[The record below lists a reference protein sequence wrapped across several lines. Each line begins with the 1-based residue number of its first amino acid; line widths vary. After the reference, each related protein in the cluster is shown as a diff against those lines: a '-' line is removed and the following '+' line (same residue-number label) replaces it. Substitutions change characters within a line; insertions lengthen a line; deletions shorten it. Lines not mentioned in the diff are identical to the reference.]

1 MTRAAPKTAH
11 RAALMHFT
19 ADPAARGESSCE
31 YFDDGLLVIDGR
43 GLIVECGAAKSLM
56 PKYAGVPVTVHKNAM
71 LAPGFVDTHTHF
83 PQTGI
88 VASYGADLLDW
99 LNRYTFPAEEMFADE
114 RIAEDAAKFF
124 IKQMLANGTTTAL
137 VFATSHKTSADAIF
151 TQARK
156 HNMRLASGKVLMN
169 RNAPKNLRDNLRDGE
184 KDTRALIR
192 RWHGDG
198 RLSYAITPRFAPTS
212 TPSQLSLAG
221 KLLREFPDV
230 LMHTHLSENR
240 RELKWVRELFPN
252 DDDYLAVYEKRGL
265 ACERSVFAHCV
276 HLSQSEWRRLSS
288 SGCAVAHC
296 PLSNFFLGSGMFDF
310 AKAQKHKVRAGLGTD
325 IGGGNSFSMLRV
337 MEESYKTARML
348 GKDLTPL
355 KMWHTATLGGASALA
370 MDSRIGNFAAGK
382 EADFIVLNLSPTE
395 LITRR
400 LRACQT
406 TSEKLFALAMLAD
419 DRLIKS
425 AHILGK
431 KQTP

>member
-1 MTRAAPKTAH
+1 MSRAAPKTAH

-19 ADPAARGESSCE
+19 ADPAVRGESACE

-71 LAPGFVDTHTHF
+71 LTPGFVDTHTHF
-83 PQTGI
+83 PQTGV

-114 RIAEDAAKFF
+114 KIAEDAAKFF

-151 TQARK
+151 AQARK

-169 RNAPKNLRDNLRDGE
+169 RNAPKNLCDNLRDGE

-221 KLLREFPDV
+221 KLLQEFPDV

-252 DDDYLAVYEKRGL
+252 ERDYLAVYEKRGL
-265 ACERSVFAHCV
+265 ACERSVFAHCI

-355 KMWHTATLGGASALA
+355 KMWHTATLGGAAALA
-370 MDSRIGNFAAGK
+370 MDSRIGNFAPGK

-431 KQTP
+431 RQNL